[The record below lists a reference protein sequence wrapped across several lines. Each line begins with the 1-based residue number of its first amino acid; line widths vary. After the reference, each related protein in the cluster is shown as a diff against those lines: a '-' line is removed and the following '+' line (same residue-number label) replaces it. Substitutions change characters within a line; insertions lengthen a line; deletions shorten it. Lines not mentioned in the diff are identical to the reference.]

1 MCDLCRRAFLGG
13 MVAIGASSVI
23 PPSLAQ
29 TSDTFDSRPVLL
41 PARGEFVISNAHVI
55 TMDPQLGDIPGGFVH
70 VRNGVIVSG
79 VLSHDYPFQRLH
91 DPAGHVWQHALG
103 SG

>member
-70 VRNGVIVSG
+70 VRNGVIVSVGARLDVPG
-79 VLSHDYPFQRLH
+79 V
-91 DPAGHVWQHALG
+91 
-103 SG
+103 